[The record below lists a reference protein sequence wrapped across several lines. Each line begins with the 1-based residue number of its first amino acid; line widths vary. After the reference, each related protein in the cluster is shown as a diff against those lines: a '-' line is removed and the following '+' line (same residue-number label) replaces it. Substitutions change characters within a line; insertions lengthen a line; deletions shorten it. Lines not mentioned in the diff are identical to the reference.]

1 MPSKE
6 IFDTWIWSAERLLI
20 LAPTLSMKPEKNV
33 LIVPL
38 VATKSTVVIRLAFSV
53 PIDAFIASM
62 ESVVTLDVLTF
73 TGLNVVVVRFIM
85 LALVALKLSQLTL
98 FADTDVVVKVKLLFG
113 GQPAILVWN
122 DIYYMVIF

>member
-1 MPSKE
+1 
-6 IFDTWIWSAERLLI
+6 
-20 LAPTLSMKPEKNV
+20 
-33 LIVPL
+33 
-38 VATKSTVVIRLAFSV
+38 
-53 PIDAFIASM
+53 
-62 ESVVTLDVLTF
+62 
-73 TGLNVVVVRFIM
+73 M

>member
-1 MPSKE
+1 
-6 IFDTWIWSAERLLI
+6 
-20 LAPTLSMKPEKNV
+20 MKPEKNV

-38 VATKSTVVIRLAFSV
+38 VAIKSTVVIRLAFSV